1 MITHIMVAMIFGL
14 LGYMLG
20 VSDGKIEIPDLRGM
34 TVTDANNALS
44 TLSITPTVQ
53 ADTGCPKAAT
63 PTVKTQSVSPGVVPQ
78 GTSITIT
85 YCAG

>member
-1 MITHIMVAMIFGL
+1 
-14 LGYMLG
+14 
-20 VSDGKIEIPDLRGM
+20 M
-34 TVTDANNALS
+34 TVTDANNTLS